1 MVGLCGASV
10 LHYPTAMVMAGR
22 CRELGRWRGGVLQHD
37 LVPGVV
43 RSWCCG
49 DFIVGSEDLVV
60 GPYGS
65 RVVGVTPVL
74 PSFS

>member
-1 MVGLCGASV
+1 MVSWCAPVERVAVLVGVVGLCGASV

-49 DFIVGSEDLVV
+49 VV
-60 GPYGS
+60 
-65 RVVGVTPVL
+65 
-74 PSFS
+74 